1 MIWLAAALV
10 FLCALWLAQVVL
22 ARLVAPR
29 LATVERLSGF
39 VRPMRGAPA
48 AVAGGRWSEI
58 PSINRA
64 MAGWDPGRRLERLLD
79 AADTPIKPFEFLLI
93 AAVSGL
99 AAAVIGLAA
108 AHNGLIV
115 VPAAAVGAGIPFLW
129 LLLKRSRRREAFNR
143 QLPDALQ
150 ALAGTLR
157 VGLGLNQG
165 MAMVAADHPY
175 PISAEFARAQREM
188 NLGLGIE
195 EVLQN
200 MAARVRSDDFDLA
213 VAGILTNRQVGGN
226 LAELLD
232 QVTATLRE
240 RVKLKNFIR
249 VLTAQ
254 QRISSMIVV
263 AIPPVLMVILLVGM
277 REYSS
282 YLVTTQVG
290 HIMLAIS
297 VFMQLLGIFFIRRIG
312 AIEV

>member
-1 MIWLAAALV
+1 MWLTALLVFVSVLWIAQLVLVRLMTPRLAAA
-10 FLCALWLAQVVL
+10 
-22 ARLVAPR
+22 
-29 LATVERLSGF
+29 ERLGGL
-39 VRPMRGAPA
+39 VRPVGRPGAA
-48 AVAGGRWSEI
+48 TGARWSEI
-58 PSINRA
+58 PLVERA
-64 MAGWDPGRRLERLLD
+64 MSGWHFGADLERLLD
-79 AADTPIKPFEFLLI
+79 SADTPIKPFEFLLI
-93 AAVSGL
+93 VALSAL
-99 AAAVIGLAA
+99 LLAVIVLGGTRQDIMAL
-108 AHNGLIV
+108 
-115 VPAAAVGAGIPFLW
+115 PAAALGAAVPFLW
-129 LLLKRSRRREAFNR
+129 LLVKRSRRREAFNR

-150 ALAGTLR
+150 ALAGALR

-165 MAMVAADHPY
+165 MTMVASDHPY

-188 NLGLGIE
+188 NLGLGTE
-195 EVLQN
+195 AVLLN

-254 QRISSMIVV
+254 QRISSIIVV
-263 AIPPVLMVILLVGM
+263 AIPPILMVVLLFGM

-282 YLVTTQVG
+282 YLITTRAG

-297 VFMQLLGIFFIRRIG
+297 LVMQLLGIYFIRRIG

>member
-1 MIWLAAALV
+1 MWLAAILV
-10 FLCALWLAQVVL
+10 FVTVLWIAQLVL
-22 ARLVAPR
+22 LRVMTPSVTAA
-29 LATVERLSGF
+29 ERLSGF
-39 VRPMRGAPA
+39 VRPIQRGAA
-48 AVAGGRWSEI
+48 AAGAGRWSQI
-58 PSINRA
+58 PSIDRA
-64 MAGWDPGRRLERLLD
+64 MAGWNLGRDLERLLD
-79 AADTPIKPFEFLLI
+79 AADAPIKPFEFLLI
-93 AAVSGL
+93 ASVVGL
-99 AAAVIGLAA
+99 LAAVIGVAA
-108 AHNGLIV
+108 THNSLIV

-129 LLLKRSRRREAFNR
+129 LLLKRNRRRDAFTR

-150 ALAGTLR
+150 ALAGALR

-165 MAMVAADHPY
+165 MAMVASDHPY

-188 NLGLGIE
+188 NLGLGTE
-195 EVLQN
+195 EVLLN

-254 QRISSMIVV
+254 QRISSVIVV
-263 AIPPVLMVILLVGM
+263 AIPPILMVVLLVGM

-282 YLVTTQVG
+282 YLLSTQIG

-297 VFMQLLGIFFIRRIG
+297 VVMQLLGIYFIRRIG